1 MTAQI
6 EPNPRQGREL
16 SLPMTWRDWLAYF
29 LAHAL
34 IAGLGFALW
43 FPDPYV
49 VAALAGSA
57 GLITIVAFVLSA
69 CRKPEI

>member
-6 EPNPRQGREL
+6 EPNPREGREL

-34 IAGLGFALW
+34 MAGLAFALW
-43 FPDPYV
+43 FPHPYV
-49 VAALAGSA
+49 LSGLAGFA
-57 GLITIVAFVLSA
+57 GLITVLAFVLSA
-69 CRKPEI
+69 CRHE